1 MSESQLSATI
11 RDKFGKQANFLRK
24 KGIIPAVLYGHG
36 KKTISLSVD
45 FKEFSRAFKEAGE
58 STIINLNIEK
68 DGKIE
73 TQPVLIHEIDF
84 DPVSDLARHIDFYVV
99 KMDEVTT
106 VMVPLVF
113 VGESP
118 AVKALGGILIKN
130 LHEVRIS
137 ALPKDLPH
145 EIVIDISAINTFQD
159 HIYLKNL
166 QLSHGV
172 KILDNLEEVAALVKP
187 PRTEEELKALEGE
200 VKVDVEAVK
209 VESEEKK
216 KEKEAE
222 VVAMAEEIGT
232 KEVAK

>member
-11 RDKFGKQANFLRK
+11 RDKFGKQANSLRK

-36 KKTISLSVD
+36 KKNISLSVD

-106 VMVPLVF
+106 VTVPFIF

-118 AVKALGGILIKN
+118 AVKVLGGILIKN
-130 LHEVRIS
+130 FHEVKIS

-166 QLSHGV
+166 KLSHGV
-172 KILDNLEEVAALVKP
+172 KILDNLEEVVALVKP

-216 KEKEAE
+216 KEEEAKKI
-222 VVAMAEEIGT
+222 AEE
-232 KEVAK
+232 EAAK